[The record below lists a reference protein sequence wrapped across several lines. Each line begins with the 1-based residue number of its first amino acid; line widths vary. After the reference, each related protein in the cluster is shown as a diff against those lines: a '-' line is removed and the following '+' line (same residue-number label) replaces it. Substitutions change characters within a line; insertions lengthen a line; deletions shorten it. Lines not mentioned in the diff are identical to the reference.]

1 MPKIILI
8 FIFSFFIFISC
19 SEKFAEN
26 ELALINKLTTQDYNP
41 VELEDAQC
49 ILREM
54 KKIMSTEDYNKF
66 IDILLVVDEPDFGN
80 DMTDEES
87 MEFMSF
93 VMLNSAFLKKAGET
107 CDVEMNM

>member
-19 SEKFAEN
+19 SEKFSEN
-26 ELALINKLTTQDYNP
+26 ELALINKMTTQERDP

-49 ILREM
+49 LLRDM
-54 KKIMSTEDYNKF
+54 KKTMATEDYNKF